1 MPNGFAS
8 MLWSNPFGPSADTT
22 MNPPTYVGITSGSAV
37 VTVQNLRRGILDLIV
52 NHAIGTAMSAESVLT
67 VTTRMIERLSMSIVR
82 ERNRRDHASSLAEA
96 PLMTR
101 YTRGRVSAIPI
112 KRAGS
117 QIARGGLLILGPD
130 KICCSGCG
138 TTAVTSFL

>member
-37 VTVQNLRRGILDLIV
+37 VTVQNFRRGISDLMV

-67 VTTRMIERLSMSIVR
+67 VTTRMMERPSSRTVR

-96 PLMTR
+96 PRMTR
-101 YTRGRVSAIPI
+101 YTSGRVSAIPI
-112 KRAGS
+112 KRSGS
-117 QIARGGLLILGPD
+117 QITGGGLLILEPD
-130 KICCSGCG
+130 QRYRSGCG
-138 TTAVTSFL
+138 ATVVTISL